1 MNSSDLLVKE
11 MQRQDT
17 NIELIASENFVS
29 ENIQKAV
36 GSCLTNKY
44 AEGYPGKRYYG
55 GCEYVDEIE
64 TYCQQKWKEVFNTH
78 YHVNVQP
85 HSGSNANLAAY
96 LAVLNPGDCV
106 LSMSLENGGHLSHG
120 LKANISGKLY
130 DFHHYGVDKNGFIDY
145 DDLELKIRYFLPKL
159 IIAGASAYSRI
170 IDYEKI
176 HKIIEKVRFDQMIEF
191 NNDYNPVFM
200 VDMAHVA
207 GLIAAGLHPTPFGYA
222 DIITTTTHKTLRGP
236 RGGMI
241 FCTDTFAKKVDSAV
255 FPGTQGG
262 PLMHVILGKAVCA
275 EEAGTVGFLTYQRQV
290 LANAKAMAQQFTE
303 MGYDIV
309 TGGTDNHLFLLDL
322 SNKFLN
328 MSGKQAQEELD
339 KFHITVNKNT
349 VPNEKRGPTQASG
362 IRIGTPAMT
371 TKGWVEGD
379 FTDCAMQIDEI
390 LTDLNRRIE
399 NG

>member
-1 MNSSDLLVKE
+1 MNSSDLLAKE
-11 MQRQDT
+11 LQRQDT

-130 DFHHYGVDKNGFIDY
+130 DFHHYGVDNNGFIDY

-322 SNKFLN
+322 SNKFPN